1 MRFPPSLLD
10 DIRAR
15 LPVSQVVARKVAL
28 KRAGREMKGLSPFK
42 QEKTPSFFV
51 NDHKGSWFDFSSGQN
66 GDIFKFVMLTE
77 GLSFPE
83 AVERLAEEAG
93 LPIPKASPRDVE
105 QEDERARLY
114 ALLEAAARFF
124 EEQLTAAGRRGG
136 APLPRQARAHG
147 GAIARFRLGYAPND
161 RSALREHLAKA
172 GFTTAEM
179 TVSGML
185 VTGEDIPVAYD
196 RFRHRIIFPIADLKG
211 RVIAFGGR
219 ALDPDAPAKYLN
231 SPETPL
237 FHKGANLYN
246 AHNARGAA
254 HDKGQ
259 LIAVEG
265 YMDAIALAE
274 AGFPQTVAPL
284 GTALTEDQVR
294 LLWRMAPEPV
304 LCFDGDAAGRR
315 AAFRAVETVLPH
327 LKPGFSVRFAFLPDG
342 LDPDDLIRQHGAA
355 AFQDVLE
362 RKTAALFDVLME
374 REERKGDPALTPE
387 QRASLEARLKALVA
401 RIGDADV
408 RRHYETELKA
418 TLWEKNRKTTRELAG
433 FDGRR
438 DARFAGKRR
447 DNTALD
453 WRVAERAR
461 AEGRLHEAPPRRQPG
476 LAAVRSNEL
485 AERTLPLPAR
495 ETLLIVTLL
504 NHPWLLEARCEEV
517 AELALTSPP
526 LARLRDALLE
536 LLARNIALDRGE
548 VRSQLTSLGPRQGGC
563 HGRAGDHPQKRQV
576 CASRRRRRQ
585 RGERLA
591 ACGCAAP
598 GPGWSET
605 CTRRGRARVS
615 GEPRRG
621 DLGPDRR
628 DPAAAGRWL
637 RDGRYRCGLGL
648 DIVHPESAAVPWLP
662 STETQTSGE

>member
-93 LPIPKASPRDVE
+93 LPIPKADPRQVE
-105 QEDERARLY
+105 QEDERSRLH
-114 ALLEAAARFF
+114 AVLEAAARFF
-124 EEQLTAAGRRGG
+124 EAQFAGTLGTEARRYLEKRGVSAA
-136 APLPRQARAHG
+136 
-147 GAIARFRLGYAPND
+147 AIGRFRLGYAPND

-172 GFTTAEM
+172 GFSTSEM
-179 TVSGML
+179 TASGLL
-185 VTGEDIPVAYD
+185 VAGEDIPVAYD
-196 RFRHRIIFPIADLKG
+196 RFRHRVMFPICDFRG

-219 ALDPDAPAKYLN
+219 ALDPAAPAKYLN

-237 FHKGANLYN
+237 FHKGAGLYN
-246 AHNARGAA
+246 AHNARGPA

-259 LIAVEG
+259 VIAVEG

-327 LKPGFSVRFAFLPDG
+327 LKPGLSVRFAFLPDG
-342 LDPDDLIRQHGAA
+342 LDPDDFVRQNGSG
-355 AFQDVLE
+355 AFQAILDSRLMP
-362 RKTAALFDVLME
+362 LFDVLML
-374 REERKGDPALTPE
+374 REEQGQPAITPE
-387 QRASLEARLKALVA
+387 QRASLEARLKSL
-401 RIGDADV
+401 V
-408 RRHYETELKA
+408 RRIADDSVREQYERELREV
-418 TLWEKNRKTTRELAG
+418 LWTKNRKLIREIAG
-433 FDGRR
+433 SGRQRR
-438 DARFAGKRR
+438 DPLVAGRRR

-453 WRVAERAR
+453 WRIGAR
-461 AEGRLHEAPPRRQPG
+461 ASERSRLGTSPRAAALGAAP
-476 LAAVRSNEL
+476 ARSNEL

-495 ETLLIVTLL
+495 EALIVSALL
-504 NHPWLLEARCEEV
+504 NHPWLLEAHCEEV
-517 AELALTSPP
+517 AELDLTAPP
-526 LARLRDALLE
+526 LVRLRNALLD
-536 LLARNIALDRGE
+536 LLSRNIALDRQE
-548 VRSQLTSLGPRQGGC
+548 VRSQL
-563 HGRAGDHPQKRQV
+563 
-576 CASRRRRRQ
+576 SR
-585 RGERLA
+585 
-591 ACGCAAP
+591 
-598 GPGWSET
+598 
-605 CTRRGRARVS
+605 
-615 GEPRRG
+615 
-621 DLGPDRR
+621 
-628 DPAAAGRWL
+628 
-637 RDGRYRCGLGL
+637 LGL
-648 DIVHPESAAVPWLP
+648 DRVVAMADRALTHRCDKFAQVDMDAATVERGWRHAIALHQVQVGLKRALETAEREWRADP
-662 STETQTSGE
+662 SQEAWSRIAEIQQRLAGGWEVEEHGDA